1 MPRSTTGYDD
11 DDDVARVVAFVLSLQ
26 RLHSARFNILTK
38 IPGATGGGRGG
49 GTGGTGDKGGLRSM
63 KRGERQGRGERG
75 KGVAVAVRRDVT
87 GQNFPG
93 VQPRERSL
101 DVQPPKTGGR
111 KMRIRGLKFPRAD
124 VAPDVTPSFVDGK
137 LARSTHESSGRVR
150 GRGGEAGG
158 RQRVARRWGRGEA
171 SRASYL
177 TDSTSLRRRT
187 ATAKNPDRGR
197 RKRNFPPFPLAGPL
211 ILPILPLSPPPP
223 VPRNSGQRRA

>member
-1 MPRSTTGYDD
+1 VPRSTTGYDD

-38 IPGATGGGRGG
+38 IPGATGEGRGTG

-150 GRGGEAGG
+150 GGRRVAGRGWHEGGGEG
-158 RQRVARRWGRGEA
+158 RLHERV
-171 SRASYL
+171 
-177 TDSTSLRRRT
+177 T
-187 ATAKNPDRGR
+187 
-197 RKRNFPPFPLAGPL
+197 
-211 ILPILPLSPPPP
+211 
-223 VPRNSGQRRA
+223 